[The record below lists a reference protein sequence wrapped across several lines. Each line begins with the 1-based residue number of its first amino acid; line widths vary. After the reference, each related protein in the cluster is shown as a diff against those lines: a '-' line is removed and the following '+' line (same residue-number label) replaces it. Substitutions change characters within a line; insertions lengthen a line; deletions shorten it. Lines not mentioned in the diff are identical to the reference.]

1 MTPQDPSTYHQ
12 PPPLQNIVKTPQ
24 GYRPLNSAGRDLAN
38 LAAWHMAR
46 IGQMGYLAAPPEG
59 AVTQPI
65 GLPANPAATSKRVW
79 LDEPPGAVPFD
90 EQANGELTGIAGATT
105 TVLTLRVPAGF
116 DGVIKWISNNVVPP
130 LVFNYGDITWG
141 IYINNRPIRNF
152 GSIMQEKGTIA
163 QGRQV
168 SPIRLFAN
176 DVLTY
181 VVTEVLGGMAGMTAV
196 SVTGYYYPSKGVS

>member
-12 PPPLQNIVKTPQ
+12 PPPLPNIAKTPQ
-24 GYRPLNSAGRDLAN
+24 GYRPLNAAGLDLAN

-65 GLPANPAATSKRVW
+65 GMPSNPAATQRRVW

-90 EQANGELTGIAGATT
+90 EQASLDFTGIAGTT
-105 TVLTLRVPAGF
+105 STVLTVTVPAGF
-116 DGVIKWISNNVVPP
+116 DGVIKWISNNVIPGPFVP
-130 LVFNYGDITWG
+130 GDVTWS
-141 IYINNRPIRNF
+141 IFIDNRPVRNF
-152 GSIMQEKGTIA
+152 GTITQEKGTVF
-163 QGRQV
+163 QGRQI
-168 SPIRLFAN
+168 SPLRLFAN
-176 DVLTY
+176 DILTY
-181 VVTEVLGGMAGMTAV
+181 DVTEVLGGLTGMTVV